1 MEDGLTSHAD
11 VTKAIDFSYNA
22 VQQKK
27 KAQEE
32 QKVDNFQS
40 VNGADYDKHGQKWQ
54 DVNED
59 AFNAEEAKVMKMVKN
74 VFADYFSVDSH
85 GGKVARLEHGNLGLY
100 SLGAEGKLTN
110 GHAELG
116 QANANGMDDA
126 QIPVPVAA
134 SG

>member
-1 MEDGLTSHAD
+1 MTSHAD

-22 VQQKK
+22 VQRGKK
-27 KAQEE
+27 PSEGQR
-32 QKVDNFQS
+32 VDNFQS
-40 VNGADYDKHGQKWQ
+40 VNGAEYDRHGQRWQ
-54 DVNED
+54 DVTED
-59 AFNAEEAKVMKMVKN
+59 AFSTEEAKVMKMVKN

-85 GGKVARLEHGNLGLY
+85 GGKVARLEHGNLGLH

-116 QANANGMDDA
+116 QANANGMDHSRM
-126 QIPVPVAA
+126 PVPVAA